1 MAGHLY
7 LIRGDIRR
15 LSCDSWLM
23 PTDRVGS
30 VTDSWATDPI
40 VANHLDG
47 GLLKRCLG
55 GWPAP
60 SRSFRMTVDRRP
72 AIWPT
77 DVGGGA
83 DTPIEWYIEGVEA
96 FLHLAAGEGPPSR
109 WRDRLL
115 LALPLIGTGHGG
127 VDARKGGLIDQVIR
141 GLVNFVADHEVDVA
155 IVIADPKPMA
165 AAQHVRWAINAEMRR
180 SGMPG
185 LWEAL
190 PSEVD
195 EAASSLGQ
203 AATAGGLVVFFGAG
217 LSLSVGLPDWDRL
230 LEQLAHAANVAGDWG
245 ERLGELDRR
254 DRALLIEAELGPER
268 MKQEVSDRLSGGLP
282 GLLHSLLATLPINEF
297 VTTNFDTLFEEAA
310 TAAGLDAA
318 VLPYEARHGS
328 QRWLLKL
335 HGSVD
340 RSDIILTRGDY
351 LGLPAR
357 SGALAGIVQALLITK
372 QMLFLGYSLQDEDF
386 HQLVYDVRK
395 AVGNGDQRMH
405 LGTVILPES
414 AGFLGDIWKGQFQIL
429 AMSDLAPSDDKPNL
443 LVEMFLDRLVAETFR
458 DSVSYLLDP
467 EYRDL
472 LDPSDVELAQA
483 LQGLKSLVAD
493 ASTPARAALKR
504 FFNDTGAIP

>member
-1 MAGHLY
+1 MAGHMY
-7 LIRGDIRR
+7 LVRGDIRR

-23 PTDRVGS
+23 PTDSGGS
-30 VTDSWATDPI
+30 VTDSWKTDPVI
-40 VANHLDG
+40 AHHLEG
-47 GLLKRCLG
+47 TLLKRCLD
-55 GWPAP
+55 GWPVR
-60 SRSFRMTVDRRP
+60 SRSFRMTDDRRP
-72 AIWPT
+72 AIWAT
-77 DVGGGA
+77 DVGGGT
-83 DTPIEWYIEGVEA
+83 DTPLEWYIEGVEA
-96 FLHLAAGEGPPSR
+96 FLSSAASERPASR
-109 WRDRLL
+109 WRDRPL

-127 VDARKGGLIDQVIR
+127 ADARKGGLIDQLLR
-141 GLVNFVADHEVDVA
+141 RLVKFVAEGDVDVA
-155 IVIADPKPMA
+155 IVIPDPKPMA
-165 AAQHVRWAINAEMRR
+165 AAQHVRWGIDAEMRR
-180 SGMPG
+180 SGKPG

-190 PSEVD
+190 PLEVGQ
-195 EAASSLGQ
+195 AAASLGQ

-230 LEQLAHAANVAGDWG
+230 LEQLALAANVEGDWG
-245 ERLGELDRR
+245 KRLKELDRR
-254 DRALLIEAELGPER
+254 DQALLIEAELGPER
-268 MKQEVSDRLSGGLP
+268 MKQEVSKRLSGGLP

-310 TAAGLDAA
+310 SAAGLEAA
-318 VLPYEARHGS
+318 VLPYEARHGL

-351 LGLPAR
+351 LGLPER

-395 AVGNGDQRMH
+395 AVGNGDHRIH

-414 AGFLGDIWKGQFQIL
+414 AGFLGDIWKGQFQVL
-429 AMSDLAPSDDKPNL
+429 AMSDLAPPDQKPNL

-458 DSVSYLLDP
+458 DSVTYLLDP
-467 EYRDL
+467 AYRDL

-483 LQGLKSLVAD
+483 LQGLQSLVAD

-504 FFNDTGAIP
+504 FFNETGAIS